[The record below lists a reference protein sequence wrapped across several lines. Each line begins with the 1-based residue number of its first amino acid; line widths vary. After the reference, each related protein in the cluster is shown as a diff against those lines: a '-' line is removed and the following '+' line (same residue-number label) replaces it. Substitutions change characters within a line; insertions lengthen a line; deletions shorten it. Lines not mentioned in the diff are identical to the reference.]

1 MILINIHYSGGRHKV
16 HKHTVGLSAELNKGE
31 HLKNLYII
39 RMLESVPDTAFNVPC
54 ELDMLLLLISMIKAA
69 N

>member
-1 MILINIHYSGGRHKV
+1 
-16 HKHTVGLSAELNKGE
+16 
-31 HLKNLYII
+31 
-39 RMLESVPDTAFNVPC
+39 MLESVPDTAFRVPC

>member
-1 MILINIHYSGGRHKV
+1 MADIKCTNTLW
-16 HKHTVGLSAELNKGE
+16 TLSAELNKGE
-31 HLKNLYII
+31 HFKKNLYIT
-39 RMLESVPDTAFNVPC
+39 RMLESVPDTAFKIPC